1 MNGTAL
7 RALDWTPPAFL
18 LRGARLIAD
27 NPDCRGSIA
36 SPRGPGE
43 AQEAASFVGGPSIAP
58 EPKTPVLSAPA
69 PALAAS
75 EAQTIISAPQELLP
89 PDPERAAA
97 LAELEAISAKQGIGT
112 SGLALAVQL
121 RRLMAAHAIGP
132 NPEPWPLALLGS
144 LEPQG
149 AGLCGD
155 GRHRRRP
162 APVPARCFGKID
174 RSKIRLLLKHD
185 PKVIAGTVDD
195 IELDALGRL
204 VVVCTVTHPLAM
216 RMPAFS
222 IGASVENFTIRNPDS
237 AGVYGEVEEAVLDE
251 ISLTERPG
259 NRNALVLE
267 RYIPSALDL
276 SNEAVLAKLKAVQAS
291 MMTLQASG
299 FFARAA

>member
-1 MNGTAL
+1 MRGYAATA
-7 RALDWTPPAFL
+7 D
-18 LRGARLIAD
+18 IDAD
-27 NPDCRGSIA
+27 
-36 SPRGPGE
+36 
-43 AQEAASFVGGPSIAP
+43 
-58 EPKTPVLSAPA
+58 
-69 PALAAS
+69 
-75 EAQTIISAPQELLP
+75 
-89 PDPERAAA
+89 
-97 LAELEAISAKQGIGT
+97 
-112 SGLALAVQL
+112 
-121 RRLMAAHAIGP
+121 
-132 NPEPWPLALLGS
+132 
-144 LEPQG
+144 
-149 AGLCGD
+149 
-155 GRHRRRP
+155 RHRFRP
-162 APVPARCFGKID
+162 GCFGKID

-259 NRNALVLE
+259 NRNALLLE